1 MRFRLPLVMLT
12 VFIGVSGSAAS
23 AQEFPIRP
31 IRLIVPFGAGTST
44 DITSRIIGQGLSQ
57 QLKQPVVIE
66 NKPGAGGNIGTE
78 AVAKAKPDGYTITM
92 GTVGTL
98 SINTSLY
105 RKISFDPLRDFVP
118 LSFMGFTPTLLVAK
132 PDAPFSSAAELAAY
146 AKKNPGKLTFSSAGN
161 GTTVHLAGE
170 LLKTMSGASIVH
182 APFKEGAQALTA
194 VIAGEVDFMFY
205 HPAAVMSYVTS
216 GRLKA
221 VAASGARRAAA
232 APNVPTVAESGFP
245 GFDLIAWYM
254 LAAPA
259 GTPAAVTSKLIDA
272 SERTL
277 KNPEILQKLDSL
289 GIEQSAIPA
298 EKLRDFLENEIAKWA
313 KVIQASGA
321 RID

>member
-118 LSFMGFTPTLLVAK
+118 LSFM
-132 PDAPFSSAAELAAY
+132 
-146 AKKNPGKLTFSSAGN
+146 
-161 GTTVHLAGE
+161 
-170 LLKTMSGASIVH
+170 
-182 APFKEGAQALTA
+182 
-194 VIAGEVDFMFY
+194 
-205 HPAAVMSYVTS
+205 
-216 GRLKA
+216 
-221 VAASGARRAAA
+221 
-232 APNVPTVAESGFP
+232 
-245 GFDLIAWYM
+245 
-254 LAAPA
+254 
-259 GTPAAVTSKLIDA
+259 
-272 SERTL
+272 
-277 KNPEILQKLDSL
+277 
-289 GIEQSAIPA
+289 
-298 EKLRDFLENEIAKWA
+298 
-313 KVIQASGA
+313 
-321 RID
+321 

>member
-1 MRFRLPLVMLT
+1 MRFCLPIVMLT
-12 VFIGVSGSAAS
+12 VLIGVSGPPAG
-23 AQEFPIRP
+23 AQEYPVRP

-78 AVAKAKPDGYTITM
+78 AVAKAKPDGYTLTM

-132 PDAPFSSAAELAAY
+132 PDTPFANVADLIAY
-146 AKKNPGKLTFSSAGN
+146 AKKNPNKLTFSSAGN
-161 GTTVHLAGE
+161 GTTGHLAGE
-170 LLKTMSGASIVH
+170 LLKTLSGTSIVH
-182 APFKEGAQALTA
+182 VPFKEGSQALTA
-194 VIAGEVDFMFY
+194 VISGEVDFMFY

-221 VAASGARRAAA
+221 LAASGERRAAA

-245 GFDLIAWYM
+245 GFNLIAWYM

-259 GTPAAVTSKLIDA
+259 AIPPTVVGKLVEA

-277 KNPEILQKLDSL
+277 KNPDILQKLDAL
-289 GIEQSAIPA
+289 GVEQSAIPA
-298 EKLRDFLENEIAKWA
+298 ADLRVFLTKEITKWA

-321 RID
+321 HID

>member
-1 MRFRLPLVMLT
+1 MRFRLSLVMLT
-12 VFIGVSGSAAS
+12 VLIGVSGSLAS
-23 AQEFPIRP
+23 AQEYPLRP

-105 RKISFDPLRDFVP
+105 RNLSFDPLRDFIP

-132 PDAPFSSAAELAAY
+132 PDAPFASAAELVAY

-161 GTTVHLAGE
+161 GTTGHLAGE

-194 VIAGEVDFMFY
+194 VISGEVDFMFY

-221 VAASGARRAAA
+221 IAASGSRRAAA

-259 GTPAAVTSKLIDA
+259 GTPAEVTSKLIDA

-277 KNPEILQKLDSL
+277 KNPEILQKLNSL
-289 GIEQSAIPA
+289 GVEQSAIPA
-298 EKLRDFLENEIAKWA
+298 DRLRGFLEKEIAKWA